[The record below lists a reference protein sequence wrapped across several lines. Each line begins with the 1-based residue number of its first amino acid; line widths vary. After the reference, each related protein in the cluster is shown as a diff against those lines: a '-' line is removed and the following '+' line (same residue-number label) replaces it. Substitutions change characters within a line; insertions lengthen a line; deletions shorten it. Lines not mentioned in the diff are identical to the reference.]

1 MRIFQ
6 NFDVNERVDDGMER
20 TDFEP
25 MPEGHY
31 RVVCD
36 KAEETVT
43 TTTQTE
49 AAKFEWTVSE
59 GPHKGRKLWDTLH
72 LEHPKI
78 GARDQNKFRD
88 ICKSTNTITP
98 TSLDDFPGSDCVV
111 DIKIKPASDDG
122 RFAASN
128 EIKRYLPPVPKDSS
142 QPVQAAPKRAGN
154 GDWQAPA

>member
-1 MRIFQ
+1 MKIFQ
-6 NFDVNERVDDGMER
+6 NFDVNERADDGMEK

-25 MPEGHY
+25 MPDGHY
-31 RVVCD
+31 RVVCE

-43 TTTQTE
+43 STTQTE

-88 ICKSTNTITP
+88 ICKATNNITP
-98 TSLDDFPGSDCVV
+98 TSLNDFPGSDCVV
-111 DIKIKPASDDG
+111 DIKVKPASDDG
-122 RFAASN
+122 RYAASN
-128 EIKRYLPPVPKDSS
+128 EIKRYLPPVPKDSET
-142 QPVQAAPKRAGN
+142 PVQSAPKRAGN
-154 GDWQAPA
+154 SEWQAP